1 MEKSTTNKANTVKS
15 SVLKAG
21 AKTFFFDV
29 NIASNDKKYLKIT
42 ESRFAGEGNDRVRNS
57 VVVFPEQI
65 QGFTQNLKDMMG
77 AL

>member
-1 MEKSTTNKANTVKS
+1 MEKSKSTKVKS

-29 NIASNDKKYLKIT
+29 NVASNDKKYLKIT
-42 ESRFAGEGNDRVRNS
+42 ESRFSGEGSDRVRNS

-65 QGFTQNLKDMMG
+65 QGFAQNLKDM
-77 AL
+77 ASLLN